1 MRTTTRGTIA
11 ALALATGLAL
21 AGCNNAGTAG
31 AGADAGAGPGATT
44 APAVPADPKAALAAS
59 TAELKK
65 GDYTFTVA
73 AVDQNA
79 TGNAH
84 MASTSASLVS
94 ESTDPEAKGTFEFRV
109 VGTDHFMKIKMD
121 LGDAGQDLGDLG
133 ELGDSPEMKKLADT
147 LKQMQEM
154 FSGKYWSKLDTAKV
168 TSKMATRFDAA
179 NPDITGSA
187 ALLDGVVTAE
197 KQADGS
203 YAGTLDA
210 TRSGPGQQLW
220 TSKELTQHAEKLKA
234 VPFVATLDAQG
245 RLASLTIDVP
255 GVGSNTAGEYKTTI
269 TGYGTGKPV
278 EAPPAAETREATA
291 QTYEMLNR

>member
-21 AGCNNAGTAG
+21 AGCNNAGTA
-31 AGADAGAGPGATT
+31 AGTPAGPGATT
-44 APAVPADPKAALAAS
+44 APAAPADPKSALAAS

-73 AVDQNA
+73 AVDQKA

-84 MASTSASLVS
+84 MSSTSASLVS

-109 VGTDHFMKIKMD
+109 VGADHFMRIKMD
-121 LGDAGQDLGDLG
+121 LGEAGQDLSDLG
-133 ELGDSPEMKKLADT
+133 DLGDSPEMKKLADS
-147 LKQMQEM
+147 LQQMQEM
-154 FSGKYWSKLDTAKV
+154 FSGKYWSKLDTDKV
-168 TSKMATRFDAA
+168 TSRMATRFDAD
-179 NPDITGSA
+179 NPDITGAS
-187 ALLDGVVTAE
+187 ALLDGIVTAE
-197 KQADGS
+197 RKADGS

-210 TRSGPGQQLW
+210 TKTGAGQQVW
-220 TSKELTQHAEKLKA
+220 TARELSEYAAKLEA
-234 VPFVATLDAQG
+234 VPFTATLDAQG
-245 RLASLTIDVP
+245 RLGALTIDVP
-255 GVGSNTAGEYKTTI
+255 GVGSNTAGKYTTTI

-291 QTYEMLNR
+291 QTYEMLNK